1 MVFYLELNV
10 NNNYVLDLIKIF
22 KLKMTETEAEINNKL
37 ELLDLEMK
45 ELKKFKNKLIDI
57 YLLEFE
63 ENFSDILILDKD
75 KYLDRLG
82 EKISLILS
90 DKFSD
95 RSFERDDFLNLL
107 TNVEKIFLDNYY
119 AVSLEFLKSKV
130 KNLGDKKILN
140 NNVIFPIVHRKSSY
154 NKRSSTESIDRSN
167 FL

>member
-22 KLKMTETEAEINNKL
+22 TLKMTETEAEINNKL
-37 ELLDLEMK
+37 ELLELEMK

-75 KYLDRLG
+75 KYLDRFG

-119 AVSLEFLKSKV
+119 AVSLELLKSKV
-130 KNLGDKKILN
+130 KNLGDKKISN
-140 NNVIFPIVHRKSSY
+140 NNVNFPIVHRKSS
-154 NKRSSTESIDRSN
+154 NNNRSSTESIDISN